1 MSKHYKVVKTTKIDQ
16 RPPFMEDAKGLR
28 RPKKKSVQD
37 NMSIVDKDDKTAL
50 LCLAVA
56 EHVNKYNI
64 FNSK

>member
-28 RPKKKSVQD
+28 RPKKKSILDKSVLEI
-37 NMSIVDKDDKTAL
+37 SIVDKDDNTAL

-56 EHVNKYNI
+56 EHVNK
-64 FNSK
+64 